1 LQPQDQEQSI
11 TRQRNYRS
19 KSMNDTQLRCT
30 AMQFTLDIVKM
41 MDEAEVISVSPHDFG
56 VIVKGAEKI
65 YNFLKGETNEN

>member
-1 LQPQDQEQSI
+1 MTEE
-11 TRQRNYRS
+11 
-19 KSMNDTQLRCT
+19 QLRCA
-30 AMQFTLDIVKM
+30 AMEFTIMIIKM

>member
-1 LQPQDQEQSI
+1 
-11 TRQRNYRS
+11 
-19 KSMNDTQLRCT
+19 MNDTQLRCT

-41 MDEAEVISVSPHDFG
+41 MDEAEVINVSPHDFGVIDFG